1 MSMPGAAPS
10 GELPPPPA
18 KGASGAVTGAIAVGI
33 AGMAGVQALAGW
45 RGGAVGWLAI
55 GPLAGS
61 LLVGWRHTAALG
73 GWAVGLGVTLVAIHP
88 SHAHGAD
95 AVRLLV
101 VVLLSGFAML
111 NGVLRQR
118 RDAQLTQITT
128 VAQVAQSAIL
138 RPIPAR
144 VGRMEFAARY
154 QGARVGGNLSGPQRT
169 ALGRRLGGVA
179 DPSWPT

>member
-1 MSMPGAAPS
+1 MDEQMSVPGAAPS
-10 GELPPPPA
+10 EAPSPPPA
-18 KGASGAVTGAIAVGI
+18 KGASAAVTAVTAVGM
-33 AGMAGVQALAGW
+33 AGLAGVQALAGW
-45 RGGAVGWLAI
+45 KGGAVGWLAI

-61 LLVGWRHTAALG
+61 RLVGGRHTAALG
-73 GWAVGLGVTLVAIHP
+73 GGVVGLGVALVALHP
-88 SHAHGAD
+88 SHAHEAD

-101 VVLLSGFAML
+101 VLLLSGFAVL

-128 VAQVAQSAIL
+128 VARVAQSAIL

-154 QGARVGGNLSGPQRT
+154 QSAAQGARVGGDLLDVVEGPR
-169 ALGRRLGGVA
+169 
-179 DPSWPT
+179 